1 MEHETKKK
9 SEFRVN
15 LLDHDVRNVFNNIS
29 SSIEL
34 CKIFLKDSHEMD
46 KVSEQFN
53 IMNAQIARG
62 IILMSNVRKL
72 YLFNET
78 SGTTNPTD
86 FYSILKEAINF
97 IQKNFQDRENNINI
111 ESLDEN
117 GYVNADELI
126 LDIFENIL
134 INSILHNFNSVI
146 TILIKITET
155 QKSNKKYIKFESG
168 YIILKVAESKTTKI
182 EIQKISDN
190 FFVELANST
199 EFKRFIYKVLYGKVH
214 RTEKQHGNLDEKVK
228 VGLEVFQEFERG
240 TTKNFKEFVK
250 ELKEKL
256 AKQKVK
262 VENESN
268 NTVVNIWNDLFY
280 KKI

>member
-155 QKSNKKYIKFESG
+155 QKSNKKFIKFEFIDNGIGISDARKRKMFG
-168 YIILKVAESKTTKI
+168 GDHNKDKNIKGLGFGLSLVKKIVERYQGEIWIEDRIKGDYTKGTNFIILIPKA
-182 EIQKISDN
+182 
-190 FFVELANST
+190 VET
-199 EFKRFIYKVLYGKVH
+199 
-214 RTEKQHGNLDEKVK
+214 
-228 VGLEVFQEFERG
+228 
-240 TTKNFKEFVK
+240 
-250 ELKEKL
+250 
-256 AKQKVK
+256 
-262 VENESN
+262 
-268 NTVVNIWNDLFY
+268 
-280 KKI
+280 